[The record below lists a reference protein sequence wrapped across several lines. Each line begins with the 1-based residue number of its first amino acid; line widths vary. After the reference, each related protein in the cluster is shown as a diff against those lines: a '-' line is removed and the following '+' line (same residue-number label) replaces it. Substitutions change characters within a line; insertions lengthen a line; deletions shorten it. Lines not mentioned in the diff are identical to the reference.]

1 MGDTKI
7 TDLEGDEE
15 LEPTENVEKEELDEE
30 ELDDVAGGL
39 SMLRTSTTST
49 TLSTGS
55 TAPLSPTLEP
65 DAGSLLEGGVTQEPL
80 DPSLK
85 IGRGGSVFG
94 PRG

>member
-15 LEPTENVEKEELDEE
+15 LEPTENVEKEELDDE
-30 ELDDVAGGL
+30 ELDDVAGGM
-39 SMLRTSTTST
+39 SRLRTSTT
-49 TLSTGS
+49 LRTGS
-55 TAPLSPTLEP
+55 TAPLSPTNLEP